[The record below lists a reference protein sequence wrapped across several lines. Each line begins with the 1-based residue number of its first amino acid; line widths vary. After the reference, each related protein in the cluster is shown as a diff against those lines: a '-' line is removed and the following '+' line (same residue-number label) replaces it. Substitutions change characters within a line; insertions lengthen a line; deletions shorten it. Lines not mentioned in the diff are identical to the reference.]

1 VRALASVDPNG
12 VRFDAGRPGG
22 HVESY
27 FLKINDPARPRA
39 LWVKS
44 TILAAPGRPPVAEA
58 WAIAFDRERGH
69 VALKTEVP
77 YDAARFGGPGPLDVE
92 VAGCT
97 MTDARVRGE
106 LARGGQRIA
115 WDLAIESL
123 APTLYLLP
131 DARMYTGPFPSSKS
145 LSPKPD
151 LRAKG
156 SVEVDRERWE
166 VDLWPGLLGHNW
178 GKRHAPLYAWG
189 HASTWDEAPA
199 RPGEPSELVFEGV
212 SARVAVGPLSLPPL
226 TVLCFRF
233 RGVRYELSRPT
244 DLVRTTARIAPRQWT
259 FSGKNDIVSVEGELW
274 ADTADFVGLRYR
286 NPRGPETHCLN
297 TKLAR
302 ARLEISFSGRA
313 PRVFRSSAA
322 ALEIGTHDVRHGIRM
337 MA

>member
-1 VRALASVDPNG
+1 MKPMAVVDPNA
-12 VRFDAGRPGG
+12 VRFQASRPGG

-27 FLKINDPARPRA
+27 FLKINDPSRPRA
-39 LWVKS
+39 LWIKC

-58 WAIAFDRERGH
+58 WAIAFDRERRH

-77 YDAARFGGPGPLDVE
+77 FGEARFGGEGPLDVE
-92 VAGCT
+92 VAGCA
-97 MTDARVRGE
+97 MTDSRVRGALE
-106 LARGGQRIA
+106 RGGQRIA
-115 WDLAIESL
+115 WDLEIESL
-123 APTLYLLP
+123 APPLYLLP
-131 DARMYTGPFPSSKS
+131 DPRMYVGRFPSSKS

-151 LRAKG
+151 LRARG
-156 SVEVDRERWE
+156 WVEVDGERWE
-166 VDLWPGLLGHNW
+166 VDAWPGLLGHNW
-178 GKRHAPLYAWG
+178 GRRHAPLYAWG
-189 HASTWDEAPA
+189 HVSTWDELPA
-199 RPGEPSELVFEGV
+199 RPGEPGELVFEGV
-212 SARVAVGPLSLPPL
+212 SARVAVGPLALPPL

-233 RGVRYELSRPT
+233 RGVRYELSRPS
-244 DLVRTTARIAPRQWT
+244 DLLRTTARISPRQWT
-259 FSGKNDIVSVEGELW
+259 FAGKNDVVSVEGELW

-286 NPRGPETHCLN
+286 NPRGQETHCLN